1 MIQIELIYKRSKD
14 REEVEE
20 RIDKVLMKSEHQYKV
35 YRVSNEDKR
44 SEYLIKRP
52 GLRICI
58 IEEKGK
64 AEEIVREVREKEE
77 DMTAFIIVI
86 KADKQERYEGL
97 YEISPFNLQVIE
109 KEEIEKV
116 IGSIVRMWD
125 RYTNCITYRYEN
137 QIYKI
142 PYKDIL
148 YIEKETDSKIS
159 KIKCIGKTEYKIN
172 KSLKKLE
179 EMLDKNFIKT
189 HKRAIVNIEN
199 IKEIDLNSRTIIF
212 RDNERCSYLSRSS
225 KKMIKTMMTE

>member
-58 IEEKGK
+58 IEGKGK

-97 YEISPFNLQVIE
+97 
-109 KEEIEKV
+109 
-116 IGSIVRMWD
+116 M
-125 RYTNCITYRYEN
+125 RYRHS
-137 QIYKI
+137 IYK
-142 PYKDIL
+142 
-148 YIEKETDSKIS
+148 
-159 KIKCIGKTEYKIN
+159 
-172 KSLKKLE
+172 
-179 EMLDKNFIKT
+179 
-189 HKRAIVNIEN
+189 
-199 IKEIDLNSRTIIF
+199 
-212 RDNERCSYLSRSS
+212 
-225 KKMIKTMMTE
+225 

>member
-44 SEYLIKRP
+44 SEYLIKRS

-58 IEEKGK
+58 IEGQGK

-109 KEEIEKV
+109 KEEI
-116 IGSIVRMWD
+116 
-125 RYTNCITYRYEN
+125 
-137 QIYKI
+137 
-142 PYKDIL
+142 
-148 YIEKETDSKIS
+148 
-159 KIKCIGKTEYKIN
+159 
-172 KSLKKLE
+172 
-179 EMLDKNFIKT
+179 
-189 HKRAIVNIEN
+189 
-199 IKEIDLNSRTIIF
+199 
-212 RDNERCSYLSRSS
+212 
-225 KKMIKTMMTE
+225 